1 MKYLPW
7 IIVAILLVGYGY
19 YMYDLNYNLPEIG
32 FQEAE
37 FVNGGVNKDGIPA
50 LTDPEYESIAAA
62 DGHLSDD
69 GLGIVV
75 EGQDQAYFYP
85 LVIMAWHEV
94 INETINSVP
103 IVITYCPLCHS
114 SVAYERTLN
123 DDVIEFGVSGQ
134 LLDNNLVMYDRET
147 DSLWPQLKS
156 STELVQYPSDQI
168 TFGQFK
174 EQYQSGLVL
183 SRNTGYDRD
192 YTQDPYWQYYESDD
206 IKFTLSHLD
215 GRLPAKQMV
224 KFDDIPSYWF
234 CWIAA
239 FPDTDINENDYEI

>member
-1 MKYLPW
+1 ML
-7 IIVAILLVGYGY
+7 AGYAY
-19 YMYDLNYNLPEIG
+19 YQYDLQYNLPEVEP
-32 FQEAE
+32 QAAE
-37 FVNGGVNKDGIPA
+37 FVSGGVNKDGIPA
-50 LTDPEYESIAAA
+50 LTNPEYESIAAA

-69 GLGIVV
+69 GLGILV
-75 EGQDQAYFYP
+75 EGTEQAYFYP

-94 INETINSVP
+94 INETIDGTP

-114 SVAYERTLN
+114 SVTYKRTLN

-134 LLDNNLVMYDRET
+134 LLDNNLVMYDKET

-156 STELVQYPSDQI
+156 SSDFEQYPSSQI

-174 EQYQSGLVL
+174 DEYPSGLIL
-183 SRNTGYDRD
+183 SRETGHNRD

-206 IKFTLSHLD
+206 IKFALSTID

-224 KFDDIPSYWF
+224 MFNNIPSYWF
-234 CWIAA
+234 CWIAT
-239 FPDTDINENDYEI
+239 FPNTDISENLYEL